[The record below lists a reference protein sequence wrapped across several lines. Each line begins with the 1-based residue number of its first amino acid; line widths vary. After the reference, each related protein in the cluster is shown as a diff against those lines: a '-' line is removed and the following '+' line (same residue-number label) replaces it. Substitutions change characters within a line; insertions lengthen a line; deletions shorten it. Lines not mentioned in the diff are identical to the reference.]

1 MLGHSRVH
9 VLPVVTALAL
19 VAWEAVRNRLNDWI
33 RTGGASAS
41 TRLTSASS

>member
-1 MLGHSRVH
+1 LLGHSRAH
-9 VLPVVTALAL
+9 VPPIVTALAL
-19 VAWEAVRNRLNDWI
+19 VAWEAVRNRLNDWM